1 MVSEG
6 AMVTAWSHQH
16 RSSVNKE
23 STFKEQGWPGRKT
36 GKQRVVGAQE
46 REQSKKEMV
55 RGEGH
60 EEVKCYEA

>member
-6 AMVTAWSHQH
+6 ATVTAWSHQH

-55 RGEGH
+55 RG
-60 EEVKCYEA
+60 